1 MREKVETRRDRLLV
15 LADDLT
21 GALEAGA
28 KFAGQGI
35 ASLVVVDPGEQIPA
49 ITRNVSVLVIDTE
62 TRHACSH
69 EAAHRVSEL
78 ARNAATAGFRAIYK
92 KTDSTLRGNIS
103 SELSALL
110 EACPESDLLY
120 VPSYPRMG
128 RTVKD
133 GVLYVNGHRVST
145 TPFGTDALN
154 PVTESS
160 ILELLQSSIRRPI
173 ISVGKAMLKQVGE
186 TAVYVC
192 DAESDEDLHTLARLF
207 VESGAFNLAA
217 GPAAFLHYLAQEMP
231 FPKLPLIPLPCVRSA
246 LIANGSRNKSSEDQ
260 LRYAEETGFPVID
273 PADVAAGDWNW
284 WILRGKAQATEVPH
298 EAASR
303 IATEV
308 ACIRGKLDFDALVI
322 FGGDTAHA
330 VLKALGSS
338 VIHPIGEVLEGVPIS
353 KISFRGSS
361 PLFGECRQDLILI
374 TKAGGFGP
382 MNVLLRIRELLAV
395 R

>member
-1 MREKVETRRDRLLV
+1 MLKEAKAGWDRLLV

-28 KFAGQGI
+28 KFARHGI
-35 ASLVVVDPGEQIPA
+35 TSLVTVDPGEQIPA
-49 ITRNVSVLVIDTE
+49 IPRNVSVLVIDTE

-69 EAAHRVSEL
+69 EAAHRISEL
-78 ARNAATAGFRAIYK
+78 ARQAAAAGFSVTYK
-92 KTDSTLRGNIS
+92 KTDSTLRGNIG
-103 SELSALL
+103 SELSGLL

-133 GVLYVNGHRVST
+133 GVLYVYGHPVST
-145 TPFGTDALN
+145 TEFGADALN
-154 PVTESS
+154 PVAESS
-160 ILELLQSSIRRPI
+160 IPKLLQSSIRRPI
-173 ISVGKAMLKQVGE
+173 IPVGKAMLKQAGE
-186 TAVYVC
+186 KAVYVC
-192 DAESDEDLHTLARLF
+192 DAESDEDLHDLARLF
-207 VESGAFNLAA
+207 VESSASNLAA
-217 GPAAFLHYLAQEMP
+217 GPAAFLHYLAQEMT
-231 FPKLPLIPLPCVRSA
+231 FPKRPLIPLPCVRSA
-246 LIANGSRNKSSEDQ
+246 LIANGSRNKSSADQ

-273 PADVAAGDWNW
+273 PADVPAGNWNW
-284 WILRGKAQATEVPH
+284 CILRGKGEATEAPH

-303 IATEV
+303 LATEV
-308 ACIRGKLDFDALVI
+308 ACVLGKVDFDALVI

-338 VIHPIGEVLEGVPIS
+338 VIRPIGEVLEGIPVS
-353 KISFRGSS
+353 KVSLRVSS
-361 PLFGECRQDLILI
+361 PGCGERERDLILI

-382 MNVLLRIRELLAV
+382 MGVLPMVRELLAA